1 MRHSK
6 KSLACIGRLLWAQQ
20 RQQEDEEMKL
30 IEKQQKQKEKAQQ
43 RKQDYIESLQEF
55 FAKEK
60 VQEQKDQA
68 RKTRKRQS
76 SAGQHLKKD
85 QLKDQAKKIEKK
97 LQKDACTEQRQ
108 SIDEHKEDDIQ
119 HEPSF
124 DNAESDFEGV
134 LADYKYQRHR
144 LR

>member
-1 MRHSK
+1 MTRSRGI
-6 KSLACIGRLLWAQQ
+6 AYIGRLLWAQQ

-55 FAKEK
+55 FAKKK

-68 RKTRKRQS
+68 RKTKKRS
-76 SAGQHLKKD
+76 RAGQRLK
-85 QLKDQAKKIEKK
+85 KDQAKKIEKK

-108 SIDEHKEDDIQ
+108 SIDEYKEDDIQ

-134 LADYKYQRHR
+134 LAAYKYQRRR